1 MNARETFYSKTRV
14 IRNAVP
20 PGFDGAPLEMVARL
34 IAKGL
39 FGRGVLVTRASS
51 IAFNMMMALLP
62 ATIFIFTL
70 IPFIP
75 IPNFQAELVHL
86 FQNMLPENA
95 YAFFETTIVDVI
107 TNRSGTLLVM
117 MFLATVI
124 FSTNGIHALIHAFNV
139 SVLDFE
145 SRSWLQ
151 QRKIAVILLV
161 FVLIM
166 FTTANTL
173 IILSRLVVDRLV
185 EMGVLELNLVFYV
198 VMVFKWILIV
208 AMLFLAISTLYYLVP
223 ARRRDFRYISPGS
236 ILATTLFIVTSLA
249 FSAYVNNFGQYN
261 KLYGT
266 IGTIIVILI
275 WFYLN
280 SVALLVG
287 FELNISIRVAT
298 AGNGRASFNN
308 GVLAE
313 DPAGT
318 DRASHSN
325 GVLAENQ
332 AENSTVSINNSI
344 LAELKTHDPETPPQC
359 PNLTGSS

>member
-14 IRNAVP
+14 LRNAVP
-20 PGFDGAPLEMVARL
+20 PGFDGATLEMVGRL

-51 IAFNMMMALLP
+51 IAFNMMMAFLP

-75 IPNFQAELVHL
+75 IPNFQAELVNL

-95 YAFFETTIVDVI
+95 YGFFETTIVDVI
-107 TNRSGTLLVM
+107 TNRSGTLLVV

-145 SRSWLQ
+145 SRTWLQ
-151 QRKIAVILLV
+151 QRKIAVILLT

-166 FTTANTL
+166 FTAASAL
-173 IILSRLVVDRLV
+173 IILSRAVVERLV

-208 AMLFLAISTLYYLVP
+208 AMLFFAISTLYYLVP

-236 ILATTLFIVTSLA
+236 ILATTLFILTSLA

-298 AGNGRASFNN
+298 AGNGKSSFNN

-313 DPAGT
+313 GLADNSTG
-318 DRASHSN
+318 RLNN
-325 GVLAENQ
+325 GILAEGQ
-332 AENSTVSINNSI
+332 PETITGSINNGI
-344 LAELKTHDPETPPQC
+344 LAESKTHDPKLHSNTK
-359 PNLTGSS
+359 T

>member
-1 MNARETFYSKTRV
+1 MNARETFYSKTKGL
-14 IRNAVP
+14 RNAVP
-20 PGFDGAPLEMVARL
+20 PGFDGAPLEMVGRL

-51 IAFNMMMALLP
+51 IAFNMMMAFLP

-75 IPNFQAELVHL
+75 IPNFQTELVNL

-95 YAFFETTIVDVI
+95 YGFFETTIVDVI
-107 TNRSGTLLVM
+107 TNRSGTLLVV
-117 MFLATVI
+117 MFLATVV

-139 SVLDFE
+139 SALDFE
-145 SRSWLQ
+145 SRTWLQ
-151 QRKIAVILLV
+151 QRKIAVILLT

-166 FTTANTL
+166 FTAAGAL
-173 IILSRLVVDRLV
+173 IILSRSVVNRLV

-208 AMLFLAISTLYYLVP
+208 VILFFAISTLYYLVP

-236 ILATTLFIVTSLA
+236 ILATTLFIITSLA

-298 AGNGRASFNN
+298 AGNGKSGFNN

-313 DPAGT
+313 GSTDPDRASLNDGALAEGPTST
-318 DRASHSN
+318 DRASLN
-325 GVLAENQ
+325 NVV
-332 AENSTVSINNSI
+332 VSEGPSG
-344 LAELKTHDPETPPQC
+344 P
-359 PNLTGSS
+359 